1 MVTQGPMTP
10 TAQPPPPPTSNP
22 PSFAGRLFLA
32 VPLSDAVRAEL
43 VERLTNALGG
53 QPLPGRRVAPE
64 NWHLT
69 LRFLGDT
76 DAATGRRLVEAL
88 QANALGPPFVVEF
101 GGLGAFPRTLRAQT
115 LWLGVR
121 SGVPELRALA
131 AAVERAVTAAGFARE
146 DRPFAAHLTLSRL
159 RPPADIRTVLA
170 SVPATALVL
179 PVDRVLLFQS
189 HLGRTGPTYVELA
202 AFPLR

>member
-1 MVTQGPMTP
+1 MTP
-10 TAQPPPPPTSNP
+10 RPVAPAAPPPASTPLPFT
-22 PSFAGRLFLA
+22 GRLFLA
-32 VPLSDAVRAEL
+32 LPLSDAVRAAL
-43 VERLTNALGG
+43 VERLTSALGG

-88 QANALGPPFVVEF
+88 QANAFGPPFVVEF
-101 GGLGAFPRTLRAQT
+101 GGLGAFPRALRAQT
-115 LWLGVR
+115 LWLGVQ

-131 AAVERAVTAAGFARE
+131 AAVERAVTAAGFAPD

-159 RPPADIRTVLA
+159 RPPADVRAVLA
-170 SVPATALVL
+170 AVPATALAL

-189 HLGRTGPTYVELA
+189 HLGRAGPTYVELA